1 MSQQYANE
9 QWQLPVHDRLKCNV
23 DASFFN
29 NEGATGWASDSKIV
43 VDTIYIFYCVGSSE
57 FYMLMFYP
65 NFEVKFSKQQANKTT
80 YTLAR
85 TTYSWFNLSIFNVI
99 NSSLHEQILILE
111 KMS

>member
-1 MSQQYANE
+1 
-9 QWQLPVHDRLKCNV
+9 
-23 DASFFN
+23 
-29 NEGATGWASDSKIV
+29 
-43 VDTIYIFYCVGSSE
+43 
-57 FYMLMFYP
+57 MLMFYP

-111 KMS
+111 KMG